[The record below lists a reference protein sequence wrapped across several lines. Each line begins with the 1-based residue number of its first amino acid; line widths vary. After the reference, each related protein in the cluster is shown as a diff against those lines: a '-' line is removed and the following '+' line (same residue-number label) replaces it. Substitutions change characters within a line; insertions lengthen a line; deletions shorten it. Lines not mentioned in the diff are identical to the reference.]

1 MAPSK
6 TSKAVAVASKDVVP
20 AIDPE
25 QTLKA
30 SKALL
35 AHIKKAATQKTEQ
48 SGKKNLLANPDDE
61 ANLAQ
66 APVLLT
72 LTTKR
77 HIADS
82 NRLKPGKIALPHP
95 LNTDEESTICL
106 ITADPQ
112 RAYKNI
118 VASDDFPEALRKRIT
133 RVVDVGKLKSKWK
146 QYEAQ
151 RKLYAEHDIF
161 LADDRIVN
169 RLPKALGKTFYKS
182 TTKRPIPVVLSPK
195 PVRIDGKRQKAQ
207 DKAASA
213 SGPSVRA
220 GTPQDIAAE
229 IQKAI
234 GAALVSLTPST
245 NTAIRIGYAGFTAE
259 QIAENADAVVKA
271 LVEKWVPQKWQ
282 NVKSIY
288 IKGQETAALPIWLT
302 DELWLEEKDIV
313 ADGSEEAKA
322 IEEKEKANVG
332 KKRKSIEAAPAADEA
347 EETDGKP
354 TAKKAKK
361 EKTAPK
367 ALPESNDDKLDK
379 KIAAE
384 RKEKLKKQKA
394 KAKAALDN

>member
-6 TSKAVAVASKDVVP
+6 TSKAVAVASKDVAP

-35 AHIKKAATQKTEQ
+35 AHIKKAAASKTEE
-48 SGKKNLLANPDDE
+48 SGKKNLLADPEDD
-61 ANLAQ
+61 LASS
-66 APVLLT
+66 PVWLT

-77 HIADS
+77 HIADT
-82 NRLKPGKIALPHP
+82 NRLKPGKIVLPHP

-118 VASDDFPEALRKRIT
+118 IASDDFPEALRKRIT
-133 RVVDVGKLKSKWK
+133 RVVDVGKLKAKWK

-161 LADDRIVN
+161 LADDRIIN

-195 PVRIDGKRQKAQ
+195 PTRIDGKRQKPAEKTQ
-207 DKAASA
+207 
-213 SGPSVRA
+213 GSVRA
-220 GTPQDIAAE
+220 GTPQDIAGE
-229 IQKAI
+229 IEKAI
-234 GAALVSLTPST
+234 GCALVSLTPST
-245 NTAIRIGYAGFTAE
+245 NTAIRVGYAGFTAA
-259 QIAENADAVVKA
+259 QIAENVEAVVKA
-271 LVEKWVPQKWQ
+271 LVEKWVPQKWA

-288 IKGQETAALPIWLT
+288 VKGQETAALPIWLT

-322 IEEKEKANVG
+322 IAEKANIG
-332 KKRKSIEAAPAADEA
+332 KKRKSIEAAPEG
-347 EETDGKP
+347 EEEEEKETKP
-354 TAKKAKK
+354 TTKKAKK
-361 EKTAPK
+361 AAAPK
-367 ALPESNDDKLDK
+367 ALPEGDDAKLDK
-379 KIAAE
+379 KNAVAQ
-384 RKEKLKKQKA
+384 KEKLRKQKA

>member
-6 TSKAVAVASKDVVP
+6 TVAVASKDVAP
-20 AIDPE
+20 TIDPE

-35 AHIKKAATQKTEQ
+35 AHIKKAAAAKAES
-48 SGKKNLLANPDDE
+48 SGKKNLLADPEDE
-61 ANLAQ
+61 AEIARS
-66 APVLLT
+66 PIWLT

-77 HIADS
+77 HIADT

-95 LNTDEESTICL
+95 LNTDDESTICL

-112 RAYKNI
+112 RAYKDVI
-118 VASDDFPEALRKRIT
+118 ASDDFPEALRARIT
-133 RVVDVGKLKSKWK
+133 RVVDLGKLKSKWK

-151 RKLYAEHDIF
+151 RKLYAEHDVF

-169 RLPKALGKTFYKS
+169 RLPKALGKTFYK
-182 TTKRPIPVVLSPK
+182 TTAKRPIPVVLSPK
-195 PVRIDGKRQKAQ
+195 PARVDGKRQKQ
-207 DKAASA
+207 QEGSGAASKVG
-213 SGPSVRA
+213 S
-220 GTPQDIAAE
+220 PQDIAAE
-229 IQKAI
+229 IEKAV
-234 GAALVSLTPST
+234 GSALVSLTPST
-245 NTAIRIGYAGFTAE
+245 NTAIRIGYAGFTAA
-259 QIAENADAVVKA
+259 QVAENVEAVVKA
-271 LVEKWVPQKWQ
+271 LVEKWVPQKWA

-313 ADGSEEAKA
+313 ADNSEEAKA
-322 IEEKEKANVG
+322 IKEKANVG
-332 KKRKSIEAAPAADEA
+332 KKRKSIEAAA
-347 EETDGKP
+347 EEEQDEEESKP
-354 TAKKAKK
+354 TTKKAKK
-361 EKTAPK
+361 AAQK

-394 KAKAALDN
+394 KAKAAVDN

>member
-6 TSKAVAVASKDVVP
+6 TVAIASKDVAP
-20 AIDPE
+20 SIDPE

-35 AHIKKAATQKTEQ
+35 AHIKKAAKEKSQE
-48 SGKKNLLANPDDE
+48 SGKKNLLADPDDE
-61 ANLAQ
+61 EGNIAQ
-66 APVLLT
+66 QPIWLT

-82 NRLKPGKIALPHP
+82 TRLKPGKIALPHP

-118 VASDDFPEALRKRIT
+118 VASDEFPEALRKRVT
-133 RVVDVGKLKSKWK
+133 RVVDLAHLKSKFK

-151 RKLYAEHDIF
+151 RKLFSEHDIF
-161 LADDRIVN
+161 LADDRIVS
-169 RLPKALGKTFYKS
+169 RLPKALGKTFYK
-182 TTKRPIPVVLSPK
+182 TTAKRPVPVVLSAKAP
-195 PVRIDGKRQKAQ
+195 RDADGKRAKPQEKKAP
-207 DKAASA
+207 
-213 SGPSVRA
+213 GTVNA
-220 GTPQDIAAE
+220 GTPKEIAAE
-229 IQKAI
+229 IEKTI

-245 NTAIRIGYAGFTAE
+245 NTAIRIGYAGFSAD
-259 QIAENADAVVKA
+259 QIADNVTAVVKA

-302 DELWLEEKDIV
+302 DELWLEQKDIV
-313 ADGSEEAKA
+313 ADDSEQAKA
-322 IEEKEKANVG
+322 IKEKANIG
-332 KKRKSIEAAPAADEA
+332 KKRKSLGAAEGDEEEEA
-347 EETDGKP
+347 GSKP
-354 TAKKAKK
+354 SAKKAKK
-361 EKTAPK
+361 AAKEAAQK
-367 ALPESNDDKLDK
+367 ALPESNDDVLDK
-379 KIAAE
+379 QIAE

>member
-6 TSKAVAVASKDVVP
+6 TVAVASKDVTP
-20 AIDPE
+20 SIDPE

-35 AHIKKAATQKTEQ
+35 AHIKKAAKEKSEE
-48 SGKKNLLANPDDE
+48 SGKKNLLADE
-61 ANLAQ
+61 TEDLAQ
-66 APVLLT
+66 QPIWLT

-82 NRLKPGKIALPHP
+82 ARLKPGKITLPHP
-95 LNTDEESTICL
+95 LNQDEDATICL

-133 RVVDVGKLKSKWK
+133 RVVDVAHLKSKFK

-151 RKLYAEHDIF
+151 RKLFAEHDVF

-169 RLPKALGKTFYKS
+169 RLPKALGKTFYK
-182 TTKRPIPVVLSPK
+182 TTAKRPVPVVISAK
-195 PVRIDGKRQKAQ
+195 PPRGADGKRAKAPA
-207 DKAASA
+207 KTP
-213 SGPSVRA
+213 GTVNA

-229 IQKAI
+229 IEKAI

-245 NTAIRIGYAGFTAE
+245 NTAIRIGYAGFKP
-259 QIAENADAVVKA
+259 QQVADNVTAVVDA
-271 LVEKWVPQKWQ
+271 LIGKWVPEKWA

-288 IKGQETAALPIWLT
+288 VKGQETAALPIWLT
-302 DELWLEEKDIV
+302 DELWLEDKDIV
-313 ADGSEEAKA
+313 ADDSEQAKA
-322 IEEKEKANVG
+322 MKEKANVG
-332 KKRKSIEAAPAADEA
+332 KKRKSIGGADEEGETEAA
-347 EETDGKP
+347 TKP
-354 TAKKAKK
+354 SKKAKK
-361 EKTAPK
+361 AAKEAAQK
-367 ALPESNDDKLDK
+367 ALPEGDDETLNKQ
-379 KIAAE
+379 IAE

-394 KAKAALDN
+394 KAKAAVDN

>member
-6 TSKAVAVASKDVVP
+6 TVAVASKDVVP

-35 AHIKKAATQKTEQ
+35 AHIKKAAKEKTEE
-48 SGKKNLLANPDDE
+48 SGKKNLLADPEDE
-61 ANLAQ
+61 ANIAQ
-66 APVLLT
+66 SPVWLT

-77 HIADS
+77 HIADTT
-82 NRLKPGKIALPHP
+82 RLKPGKIALPHP

-118 VASDDFPEALRKRIT
+118 VASDEFPEALRKRIT

-151 RKLYAEHDIF
+151 RKLYAEHEIF

-169 RLPKALGKTFYKS
+169 RLPKVLGKTFYKS
-182 TTKRPIPVVLSPK
+182 TAKRPIPVVLSPK
-195 PVRIDGKRQKAQ
+195 PGRVDGKRQKQ
-207 DKAASA
+207 QEKTP
-213 SGPSVRA
+213 GTVRA
-220 GTPQDIAAE
+220 GTAQDIAAE
-229 IQKAI
+229 IEKAI
-234 GAALVSLTPST
+234 GSALVSLTPST
-245 NTAIRIGYAGFTAE
+245 NTAIRIGYAGFKAD
-259 QIAENADAVVKA
+259 QIAENVEAVVKA

-302 DELWLEEKDIV
+302 DELWLEDKDIV
-313 ADGSEEAKA
+313 ADNSEEAKA
-322 IEEKEKANVG
+322 IKEKANVG
-332 KKRKSIEAAPAADEA
+332 KKRKSVEAAA
-347 EETDGKP
+347 EEEEQESKP
-354 TAKKAKK
+354 TAKKAK
-361 EKTAPK
+361 KTAPK

-379 KIAAE
+379 KIATE